1 MALYVI
7 DLDERK
13 PRGKAF
19 KTLLE
24 SESAAKFFTLQQY
37 ETEEEKAIAKAILK
51 AEKSSL
57 LTYEEGKKEFTKL
70 RKRNKK

>member
-7 DLDERK
+7 DIDERK

-24 SESAAKFFTLQQY
+24 NESAAKLFTMREY
-37 ETEEEKAIAKAILK
+37 ETVEEKVIADAIRK
-51 AEKSSL
+51 AEKSPL
-57 LTYEEGKKEFTKL
+57 LTYEESKKEFAKL